1 MPYFSKSNF
10 RDDANFKYA
19 EFPRG
24 ADFGSAVFRELANFK
39 YTKFR
44 TPLNM
49 KNVSFEGS
57 EDFKYTEV
65 DGHSFTSYLLKN
77 R

>member
-1 MPYFSKSNF
+1 
-10 RDDANFKYA
+10 
-19 EFPRG
+19 
-24 ADFGSAVFRELANFK
+24 
-39 YTKFR
+39 
-44 TPLNM
+44 M
-49 KNVSFEGS
+49 KEVSFQGS